1 MEFFET
7 PIFTAE
13 VKSLLAD
20 EEYRGLQLALVLRP
34 QQGSVIPGS
43 GGLRKVRWKAKG
55 KGKSGG
61 VRVIY
66 YWITEEAKIYM
77 LMVYEKSS
85 QANLT
90 PAQARILGRLVKEE
104 LG

>member
-1 MEFFET
+1 MEFIET
-7 PIFTAE
+7 PVFTTE
-13 VKSLLAD
+13 VRRLLAD
-20 EEYRGLQLALVLRP
+20 EEYRGLQLALALRP
-34 QQGSVIPGS
+34 QQGVLIRGS

-66 YWITEEAKIYM
+66 YWLTEEDTIYL
-77 LMVYEKSS
+77 LMAFEKSA

-90 PAQARILGRLVKEE
+90 PAQVRTLSKLVQEE

>member
-1 MEFFET
+1 MEFIET
-7 PIFTAE
+7 PVFTAE
-13 VKSLLAD
+13 VRSLLAE
-20 EEYRGLQLALVLRP
+20 EEYRNLQLALALRP
-34 QQGSVIPGS
+34 QQGSLIRGS

-66 YWITEEAKIYM
+66 YWITEEATIYM
-77 LMVYEKSS
+77 LMVYGKSD
-85 QANLT
+85 QADLT
-90 PAQARILGRLVKEE
+90 PAQVKTLSKLVKEE

>member
-1 MEFFET
+1 MEFIET
-7 PIFTAE
+7 PVFTAE
-13 VKSLLAD
+13 VRRLLAD
-20 EEYRGLQLALVLRP
+20 EEYRSLQLALALRP
-34 QQGSVIPGS
+34 QQGMLIRGS

-66 YWITEEAKIYM
+66 YWLTEEATIYL
-77 LMVYEKSS
+77 LMAFGKSAQETLS
-85 QANLT
+85 
-90 PAQARILGRLVKEE
+90 PAQVRTLSKLVKEE